1 MKVDSPKLL
10 ADSPI
15 DSREFKLR
23 YTEEDYRALIDQA
36 PDAIFIADRKFRVIL
51 VNTHGCEM
59 SGYSQAEVLRK
70 SIFDFMVPEDVAA
83 NPLRFDELN
92 EGKTVVSERK
102 LKRKDG
108 TVVPVEVSSKLLS
121 DGRLQS
127 IVRDLSRRKR
137 AEKERKKL
145 DAALR
150 RGAQRFRALIEHTHD
165 AIALFGADGAVLY
178 ASPSTTRVM
187 GYDPEELLQRNMMEF
202 VRPDWQ
208 GKIRE
213 TVAEALRQPGVGIP
227 TEGYVR
233 NKAGEYRFLE
243 GTFTN
248 LLDEPSV
255 GAIVN
260 NYRDITERKQA
271 EEALRESEARY
282 ARAVNGSND
291 GIWEWNP
298 VTGEDYLSPR
308 WKQWLGYED
317 HELPNVQE
325 TFFNQIHPDDQAR
338 VSEAIRAHFEERKPY
353 QIELRMR
360 CKSGEY
366 RWFYARGQAI
376 WDEQGKPLRMTGSIA
391 DISPRKDAEA
401 ALRENQEKLA
411 LAMRT
416 ARMGSWYYD
425 LESGRFEADAA
436 GMELHGFAAGE
447 PITSLQ
453 QGSAHI
459 HQDDTAEIQ
468 RRFAHAV
475 ETKGIYENE
484 YRVVL
489 PEGGIRWIYSLGRV
503 PEGSPYLIGMVQDI
517 TERKRAEERL
527 FLSEQKFADAFQTS
541 PAGITVTRIAGP
553 KKRYASVRSAIG
565 RSLTRMS

>member
-187 GYDPEELLQRNMMEF
+187 GYDP
-202 VRPDWQ
+202 
-208 GKIRE
+208 
-213 TVAEALRQPGVGIP
+213 
-227 TEGYVR
+227 
-233 NKAGEYRFLE
+233 
-243 GTFTN
+243 
-248 LLDEPSV
+248 
-255 GAIVN
+255 
-260 NYRDITERKQA
+260 
-271 EEALRESEARY
+271 
-282 ARAVNGSND
+282 
-291 GIWEWNP
+291 
-298 VTGEDYLSPR
+298 
-308 WKQWLGYED
+308 
-317 HELPNVQE
+317 
-325 TFFNQIHPDDQAR
+325 
-338 VSEAIRAHFEERKPY
+338 
-353 QIELRMR
+353 
-360 CKSGEY
+360 
-366 RWFYARGQAI
+366 
-376 WDEQGKPLRMTGSIA
+376 
-391 DISPRKDAEA
+391 
-401 ALRENQEKLA
+401 
-411 LAMRT
+411 
-416 ARMGSWYYD
+416 
-425 LESGRFEADAA
+425 
-436 GMELHGFAAGE
+436 
-447 PITSLQ
+447 
-453 QGSAHI
+453 
-459 HQDDTAEIQ
+459 
-468 RRFAHAV
+468 
-475 ETKGIYENE
+475 
-484 YRVVL
+484 
-489 PEGGIRWIYSLGRV
+489 
-503 PEGSPYLIGMVQDI
+503 
-517 TERKRAEERL
+517 
-527 FLSEQKFADAFQTS
+527 
-541 PAGITVTRIAGP
+541 
-553 KKRYASVRSAIG
+553 
-565 RSLTRMS
+565 